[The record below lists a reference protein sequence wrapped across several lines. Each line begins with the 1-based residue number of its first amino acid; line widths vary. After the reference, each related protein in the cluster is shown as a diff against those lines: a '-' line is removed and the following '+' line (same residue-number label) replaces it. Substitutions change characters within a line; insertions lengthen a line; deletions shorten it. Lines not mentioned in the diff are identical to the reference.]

1 MFRLALA
8 SLWNRRTIALLTV
21 FSIALSVALLLG
33 VEKLRRDVRASFAN
47 TISGVDLIV
56 GARTGSI
63 QLLLYSVFRIGNA
76 TNNITWDSYQ
86 RVAQD
91 PDVAWTVPF
100 SLGDSHRGYRVLG
113 TTVAYFERYRFARS
127 RRLTFQTGAEF
138 QSPLD
143 TVLGATVAE
152 KLGYSIGDEVVLAHG
167 AGDVSL
173 VKHKDEPFR
182 VVGILQPTGTPVD
195 RTVHIS
201 LRGMDLIHENWRD
214 GRPLRA
220 GEIAMRTLTMGEQ
233 RGTGPQ
239 AITASLVGLK
249 SRIAV
254 FRVQRRLNEFR
265 GEPLLAILPGVAL
278 QELWSVMG
286 IAENALR
293 AVAGMVV
300 VTGILGMLVVILAS
314 LEARRREMAILRSVG
329 ARPIHVFFL
338 FATEAALLSACGVI
352 VGTLLHYLSVL
363 VARPVAQELIGLH
376 MPFALPTVSDL
387 ALLGI
392 VTLAGMVVGIVPAV
406 RAYCVSLS
414 DGMSMRF

>member
-1 MFRLALA
+1 
-8 SLWNRRTIALLTV
+8 
-21 FSIALSVALLLG
+21 
-33 VEKLRRDVRASFAN
+33 
-47 TISGVDLIV
+47 
-56 GARTGSI
+56 
-63 QLLLYSVFRIGNA
+63 
-76 TNNITWDSYQ
+76 
-86 RVAQD
+86 
-91 PDVAWTVPF
+91 
-100 SLGDSHRGYRVLG
+100 
-113 TTVAYFERYRFARS
+113 
-127 RRLTFQTGAEF
+127 
-138 QSPLD
+138 
-143 TVLGATVAE
+143 
-152 KLGYSIGDEVVLAHG
+152 
-167 AGDVSL
+167 
-173 VKHKDEPFR
+173 
-182 VVGILQPTGTPVD
+182 
-195 RTVHIS
+195 
-201 LRGMDLIHENWRD
+201 
-214 GRPLRA
+214 
-220 GEIAMRTLTMGEQ
+220 
-233 RGTGPQ
+233 
-239 AITASLVGLK
+239 
-249 SRIAV
+249 
-254 FRVQRRLNEFR
+254 VQRRLNEFR